1 MGNGYM
7 GWICLVSGNFYL
19 CVPVEAAVKLL
30 VRKKKKAGT
39 ILNSRITFSS
49 PTRPLIYSVPCM

>member
-30 VRKKKKAGT
+30 VR
-39 ILNSRITFSS
+39 
-49 PTRPLIYSVPCM
+49 